1 MKRFAFFALFLI
13 VAGCGGEPERSR
25 VVPATDAAKA
35 TRPPGDEKAVGKDPR
50 NIATH

>member
-1 MKRFAFFALFLI
+1 MKRFAYFVIFL
-13 VAGCGGEPERSR
+13 VVGCGGEPERSR
-25 VVPATDAAKA
+25 VVPATDAGKT